1 MSSNLQ
7 IIINGVD
14 QASGTFGDV
23 GNAMTDLEGKSGNLL
38 TRGLGPLQNMLG
50 VGLKAAAGV
59 AAAGLAGLAAG
70 LGSSISEAADF
81 QQNMADIQAS
91 MGASAEDTAKLKD
104 LILDLGID
112 PKLKVSAEEAAQAI
126 GQLGTAGV
134 SIDDIM
140 NGAARSTVL
149 LANATGADFADAASI
164 ASDVSKLWSIAAGDL
179 THAVDGITAAT
190 VASKFNINDYRL
202 ALAQAG
208 GVASTVGVS
217 FDDFNATI
225 AAISPSFASG
235 SDAGTSLKVL
245 LQRLVP
251 QSDKAKDAMKELGL
265 MTALTGD
272 RQKAYQVMLDEY
284 KAKLA
289 ALGPKTKE
297 NAKDYKGLSD
307 AVDNLTNIMKT
318 GQNAF
323 FDEKGNMKSMAEVAG
338 LLNKAFKGLNE
349 EQKNQY
355 LSTIFGT
362 DAMRAA
368 AAMAKMTTGDFENLQ
383 ATMAKTDAAESAKTR
398 MDTLKGSLEILSGTF
413 DTLKLMVGDKF
424 LPVLNDLVKRFND
437 FLGAQAPMI
446 VEWAGVLATRLGDLV
461 TNYLPIFITKLGEWW
476 NWAKQLA
483 GTLLD
488 VGNQV
493 WNFIT
498 GVKAA
503 LQPVIDFVSQFI
515 GLKEILLGVAA
526 AFGIAAIASLASF
539 VAALTPVIALLGTA
553 VTVVTALY
561 GAWTNNFAGIR
572 DIVGGVLDYLY
583 DRFHLLWDFIKL
595 FGPGALEEIGKW
607 VSGTQTQFD
616 SLNKIWTQVELTA
629 QVLFNDLMSY
639 VRDSL
644 PGWIATLQGWG
655 AAAWQWIVDATP
667 TVLAK
672 LADWGTAIFQWALGK
687 LPSWITTLQGW
698 GNAAWQWI
706 VDMAPVALAKLA
718 DWGSALWG
726 WLQSNWPTWKARL
739 LQWGEQAWQWI
750 ADAIPVAL
758 TKLADWGTALLGW
771 VQNNIPAW
779 KAKMLQWGTAAWQW
793 VVDMTPVA
801 LAKLG
806 EWGVALWGWVQNNWP
821 TWKTHLLDWG
831 SAAWQWIKDMT
842 PIAVTKLGEWATA
855 LFQWVG
861 SNLPRW
867 TQNFLG
873 WTTAAVQWLGDA
885 IPLAINKLNEWLDSM
900 TRYSGGE
907 GSTKLTEATNKLGD
921 AIKKTL
927 GEIAIALAGLAL
939 NIGTNIVL
947 NIAQGLLDDV
957 GIHTNLFKIKDDIV
971 KELTTWDG
979 VMKEHGFNM
988 SKGLSD
994 GFSMFNPVGGAIKAV
1009 TDIVSGVKSLLG
1021 INSPSTVFT
1030 DIGSNMIQGL
1040 INGLGGINPGQI
1052 MNTVFGNLRDAW
1064 NYWHDNLV
1072 PHFSSSAKD
1081 FIAGATN
1088 AFVNSNLGQAV
1099 NTAMAGLRDRWNYWH
1114 DDLAPHLWSSATDIA
1129 NNVIGGLAKG
1139 IKDGVGRVLSSVEG
1153 ITDALP
1159 QWVKDKL
1166 GIHSPSTV
1174 FAGLGQNIIEGLVQ
1188 GMQSMAGAPQAVL
1201 SDMTAGMMAG
1211 ANGGSTV
1218 TTTNTTNNSWNVNM
1232 PASGGGGEDQFAS
1245 MFRQLN
1251 ALYAQ

>member
-1 MSSNLQ
+1 
-7 IIINGVD
+7 
-14 QASGTFGDV
+14 
-23 GNAMTDLEGKSGNLL
+23 
-38 TRGLGPLQNMLG
+38 MLG
-50 VGLKAAAGV
+50 VGLKVAAGV
-59 AAAGLAGLAAG
+59 AATAVGGLAAG
-70 LGSSISEAADF
+70 LASSVSDAADF
-81 QQNMADIQAS
+81 QQGMADIQAS
-91 MGASAEDTAKLKD
+91 MGASTEETAQLKN

-164 ASDVSKLWSIAAGDL
+164 ASDVSKLWSIDAGDL

-251 QSDKAKDAMKELGL
+251 SSDKATEAMQELGL
-265 MTALTGD
+265 ITINY
-272 RQKAYQVMLDEY
+272 QKAAE
-284 KAKLA
+284 
-289 ALGPKTKE
+289 ALS
-297 NAKDYKGLSD
+297 KGLGRTVEPSLGGVSM
-307 AVDNLTNIMKT
+307 ALEEVKKKT
-318 GQNAF
+318 GQTKLTYSEFIAQFKENQF
-323 FDEKGNMKSMAEVAG
+323 FDAAGNMKDMSQVVG
-338 LLNKAFKGLNE
+338 LLNKAFTGLTE
-349 EQKNQY
+349 EQKNAA

-368 AAMAKMTTGDFENLQ
+368 AAMAKMTTGDFQNLQ

-446 VEWAGVLATRLGDLV
+446 VDWAGALATKLGDLV

-493 WNFIT
+493 WSFIT

-503 LQPVIDFVSQFI
+503 LQPVIDFVARFV

-539 VAALTPVIALLGTA
+539 VAALTPVVALLGTA

-583 DRFHLLWDFIKL
+583 DRFRLLWDFIKL

-607 VSGTQTQFD
+607 VTGTQTQFD
-616 SLNKIWTQVELTA
+616 DLNKIWTQVKLTA
-629 QVLFNDLMSY
+629 QVLFNDLVSY
-639 VRDSL
+639 VQSNL
-644 PGWIATLQGWG
+644 PSWISTLQGWG
-655 AAAWQWIVDATP
+655 SAAWQWIVDATP

-672 LADWGTAIFQWALGK
+672 LESWGSALFQWALGK

-706 VDMAPVALAKLA
+706 VDMAPVALSKLTG
-718 DWGSALWG
+718 WGSALWG
-726 WLQSNWPTWKARL
+726 WVQSNWPTWKARL
-739 LQWGEQAWQWI
+739 LDWGDAAWQWI

-1174 FAGLGQNIIEGLVQ
+1174 FAGLGQNIIAGLVE

-1201 SDMTAGMMAG
+1201 SDMTAGMMTGAAG
-1211 ANGGSTV
+1211 GTV
-1218 TTTNTTNNSWNVNM
+1218 TTNNTTSTTNNWNVTI
-1232 PASGGGGEDQFAS
+1232 PTAGGNQPVDQMQS
-1245 MFRQLN
+1245 MFNTLTTI
-1251 ALYAQ
+1251 YAG